1 MKLLLITLGIFI
13 VPISV
18 VAVDVTGN
26 YAVWGVGTK
35 SCYAFNLSTVNYL
48 NSDNST
54 QKKDES
60 LISKLKFWKDK
71 KNNED
76 EVENFNAYK
85 SYMKGFLT
93 AYNIFTEKT
102 FSISGSMKEKQVVEW
117 LNDYCKENP
126 MSSVENALTSFTFEH
141 YDNRMKTPSRA
152 RRGR

>member
-13 VPISV
+13 IPISV
-18 VAVDVTGN
+18 MAIDITGN

-54 QKKDES
+54 QKKDEG

-126 MSSVENALTSFTFEH
+126 MSTVENALTSFTFEY
-141 YDNRMKTPSRA
+141 YDNRMKTSSRA

>member
-1 MKLLLITLGIFI
+1 MKLLLITVGIFI

-18 VAVDVTGN
+18 MAVDITGN

-54 QKKDES
+54 QKKDEG

-76 EVENFNAYK
+76 EVENFDAYK

-126 MSSVENALTSFTFEH
+126 MSTVENALTSFTFEY
-141 YDNRMKTPSRA
+141 YDNRMKTSSRA

>member
-18 VAVDVTGN
+18 MAVDKTGN

-54 QKKDES
+54 QKKDEG

-126 MSSVENALTSFTFEH
+126 MSTVENALTSFTFEH
-141 YDNRMKTPSRA
+141 YDNRMKTSSRA

>member
-18 VAVDVTGN
+18 MAVDITGN

-35 SCYAFNLSTVNYL
+35 SCYAFNLVTVNYL

-60 LISKLKFWKDK
+60 LISKLKFWEDK

-76 EVENFNAYK
+76 EVEIFDTYRNYIKGYISAY
-85 SYMKGFLT
+85 Y
-93 AYNIFTEKT
+93 IFTEKT
-102 FSISGSMKEKQVVEW
+102 FSITGRMKEKQVVEW
-117 LNDYCKENP
+117 LNDN
-126 MSSVENALTSFTFEH
+126 
-141 YDNRMKTPSRA
+141 
-152 RRGR
+152 

>member
-18 VAVDVTGN
+18 MAVDITGN

-54 QKKDES
+54 QKKDEG

-102 FSISGSMKEKQVVEW
+102 FSISGSMKEKQVIEW

-126 MSSVENALTSFTFEH
+126 MSTVESALTSFTFEY
-141 YDNRMKTPSRA
+141 YDNRMKTSSRA

>member
-13 VPISV
+13 MPISV
-18 VAVDVTGN
+18 MAVDITGN

-35 SCYAFNLSTVNYL
+35 SCYAFNLATVNYL

-60 LISKLKFWKDK
+60 LISKLKFWEDK

-76 EVENFNAYK
+76 EVENFDTYRNYI
-85 SYMKGFLT
+85 KGFIT

-102 FSISGSMKEKQVVEW
+102 FSITGSMKEKQVIEW

-141 YDNRMKTPSRA
+141 YDNRMKTSSRA

>member
-13 VPISV
+13 APISA
-18 VAVDVTGN
+18 VAVDITGN
-26 YAVWGVGTK
+26 YAVWGIGTK
-35 SCYAFNLSTVNYL
+35 SCYAFNLVTVNYL

-60 LISKLKFWKDK
+60 LISKLKFWEGK

-76 EVENFNAYK
+76 EVENFDAYRN
-85 SYMKGFLT
+85 YIKGFLT

-102 FSISGSMKEKQVVEW
+102 FSITGSMKEKQIVEW
-117 LNDYCKENP
+117 LNNYCKEEP
-126 MSSVENALTSFTFEH
+126 MSTVENALTSFTFEH
-141 YDNRMKTPSRA
+141 YDNRLKTSSRT

>member
-18 VAVDVTGN
+18 MAVDITGN

-54 QKKDES
+54 QKKDEG

-126 MSSVENALTSFTFEH
+126 MSTVENALTSFTFEY
-141 YDNRMKTPSRA
+141 YDNRMKTSSRA

>member
-1 MKLLLITLGIFI
+1 MKLLLITLSIFI

-18 VAVDVTGN
+18 MAVDITGN

-54 QKKDES
+54 QKKDEG

-126 MSSVENALTSFTFEH
+126 MSTVENALTSFTFEY
-141 YDNRMKTPSRA
+141 YDNRMKTSSRA

>member
-18 VAVDVTGN
+18 MAVDITGN

-54 QKKDES
+54 QKKDEG

-85 SYMKGFLT
+85 SYMKGFHT

-126 MSSVENALTSFTFEH
+126 MSTVENALTSFTFEY
-141 YDNRMKTPSRA
+141 YDNRMKTSSRA

>member
-18 VAVDVTGN
+18 MAIDITGN

-54 QKKDES
+54 QKKDEG

-126 MSSVENALTSFTFEH
+126 MSTVENALTSFTFEY
-141 YDNRMKTPSRA
+141 YDNRMKTSSRA

>member
-13 VPISV
+13 LPISV
-18 VAVDVTGN
+18 MAVDITGN

-35 SCYAFNLSTVNYL
+35 SCYAFNLATVNYL
-48 NSDNST
+48 NSDSFT
-54 QKKDES
+54 QEKDES
-60 LISKLKFWKDK
+60 LISRLKFWEDK
-71 KNNED
+71 NNNED
-76 EVENFNAYK
+76 KVENFDAYK

-126 MSSVENALTSFTFEH
+126 MSTVENALTSFTFEY
-141 YDNRMKTPSRA
+141 YDNRMKTSSRA

>member
-18 VAVDVTGN
+18 MAVDITGN

-35 SCYAFNLSTVNYL
+35 SCYAFNLATVNYL

-54 QKKDES
+54 QKKDEG

-71 KNNED
+71 KNNEN

-126 MSSVENALTSFTFEH
+126 MSTVENALTSFTFEY
-141 YDNRMKTPSRA
+141 YDNRMKTSSRA

>member
-18 VAVDVTGN
+18 MAVDKTGN

-54 QKKDES
+54 QKKDEG

-71 KNNED
+71 KNTED

-126 MSSVENALTSFTFEH
+126 MSTVENALTSFTFEY
-141 YDNRMKTPSRA
+141 YDNRMKTSSRA

>member
-18 VAVDVTGN
+18 MAVDITGN

-54 QKKDES
+54 QKKDEG

-126 MSSVENALTSFTFEH
+126 MSTVENALTSFTFEL
-141 YDNRMKTPSRA
+141 YDNRMKTSSRA

>member
-13 VPISV
+13 APISA
-18 VAVDVTGN
+18 VAVDITGN

-35 SCYAFNLSTVNYL
+35 SCYAFNLVTVNYL

-60 LISKLKFWKDK
+60 LISKLKFWEGK

-76 EVENFNAYK
+76 EVENFDAYRN
-85 SYMKGFLT
+85 YIKGFLT

-102 FSISGSMKEKQVVEW
+102 FSITGSMKEKQIVEW
-117 LNDYCKENP
+117 LNNYCKEEP
-126 MSSVENALTSFTFEH
+126 MSTVENALTSFTFEH
-141 YDNRMKTPSRA
+141 YDNRLKTSSRT

>member
-1 MKLLLITLGIFI
+1 MKLLLITLGIFF

-18 VAVDVTGN
+18 MAVDITGN

-35 SCYAFNLSTVNYL
+35 SCYAFNLATVNYL

-60 LISKLKFWKDK
+60 LISKLKFWEDK

-76 EVENFNAYK
+76 EVENFDVYRNYI
-85 SYMKGFLT
+85 KGFLT

-102 FSISGSMKEKQVVEW
+102 FSITGSMKEKQVVEW
-117 LNDYCKENP
+117 LNDYCKEEP

-141 YDNRMKTPSRA
+141 YDKRMKTSSRA

>member
-1 MKLLLITLGIFI
+1 MKLLLVTLGIFI

-18 VAVDVTGN
+18 MAVDITGN

-35 SCYAFNLSTVNYL
+35 SCYAFNLVTVNYL

-60 LISKLKFWKDK
+60 LISKLKFWEGK

-76 EVENFNAYK
+76 EVENFDAYRN
-85 SYMKGFLT
+85 YIKGFLT

-102 FSISGSMKEKQVVEW
+102 FSITGSMKEKQIVEW
-117 LNDYCKENP
+117 LNNYCKEEP
-126 MSSVENALTSFTFEH
+126 MSTVENALTSFTFEH
-141 YDNRMKTPSRA
+141 YDNRLKTSSRT

>member
-13 VPISV
+13 APIST
-18 VAVDVTGN
+18 VAVDITGN
-26 YAVWGVGTK
+26 YAVWGIGTK
-35 SCYAFNLSTVNYL
+35 SCYAFNLVTVNYL

-60 LISKLKFWKDK
+60 LISKLKFWEGK

-76 EVENFNAYK
+76 EVENFDAYRN
-85 SYMKGFLT
+85 YIKGFLT

-102 FSISGSMKEKQVVEW
+102 FSITGSMKEKQIVEW
-117 LNDYCKENP
+117 LNNYCKEEP
-126 MSSVENALTSFTFEH
+126 MSTVENALTSFTFEH
-141 YDNRMKTPSRA
+141 YDNRLKTSSRT

>member
-18 VAVDVTGN
+18 MAVDITGN

-35 SCYAFNLSTVNYL
+35 SCYAFNLATVNYL

-126 MSSVENALTSFTFEH
+126 MSTVENALTSFTFEL
-141 YDNRMKTPSRA
+141 YDNRMKTSSRA

>member
-18 VAVDVTGN
+18 MAVDKTGN

-54 QKKDES
+54 QKKDEG

-76 EVENFNAYK
+76 EIENFDAYK
-85 SYMKGFLT
+85 NYMKGFLT

-102 FSISGSMKEKQVVEW
+102 FSISGSMKEKQAVEW

-126 MSSVENALTSFTFEH
+126 MSTVESALTSFTFEY
-141 YDNRMKTPSRA
+141 YDNRMKTSSRA

>member
-13 VPISV
+13 APIST
-18 VAVDVTGN
+18 VAVDITGN
-26 YAVWGVGTK
+26 YAVWGIGTK
-35 SCYAFNLSTVNYL
+35 SCYAFNLVTVNYL

-60 LISKLKFWKDK
+60 LISKLKFWEDK

-76 EVENFNAYK
+76 EVENFDAYRN
-85 SYMKGFLT
+85 YIKGFLT

-102 FSISGSMKEKQVVEW
+102 FSITGSMKEKQIVEW
-117 LNDYCKENP
+117 LNNYCKEEP
-126 MSSVENALTSFTFEH
+126 MSTVENALTSFTFEH
-141 YDNRMKTPSRA
+141 YDNRLKTSSRT

>member
-18 VAVDVTGN
+18 MAVDITGN

-54 QKKDES
+54 QKKDEG

-76 EVENFNAYK
+76 EVGNFDAYK

-126 MSSVENALTSFTFEH
+126 MSTVENALTSFTFEL
-141 YDNRMKTPSRA
+141 YDNRMKTSSRA

>member
-18 VAVDVTGN
+18 TAVDITGN

-54 QKKDES
+54 QKKDEG

-126 MSSVENALTSFTFEH
+126 MSTVENALTSFTFEY
-141 YDNRMKTPSRA
+141 YDNRMKTSSRA

>member
-18 VAVDVTGN
+18 MAVDKTGN

-102 FSISGSMKEKQVVEW
+102 FSITGSMKEKQVVEW

-126 MSSVENALTSFTFEH
+126 MSTVENALTSFTFEY
-141 YDNRMKTPSRA
+141 YDNRMKTSSRA

>member
-13 VPISV
+13 IPISV
-18 VAVDVTGN
+18 MAIDITGN

-54 QKKDES
+54 QKKDEG

-102 FSISGSMKEKQVVEW
+102 FSITGSMKEKQVVEW

-126 MSSVENALTSFTFEH
+126 MSTVENALTSFTFEY
-141 YDNRMKTPSRA
+141 YDNRMKTSSRA

>member
-18 VAVDVTGN
+18 MAVDKTGN

-54 QKKDES
+54 QKKDEG

-76 EVENFNAYK
+76 EIENFDAYK
-85 SYMKGFLT
+85 NYMKGFLT

-126 MSSVENALTSFTFEH
+126 MSTVESALTSFTFEY
-141 YDNRMKTPSRA
+141 YDNRMKTSSRA

>member
-1 MKLLLITLGIFI
+1 MKLLSITLGIFI

-18 VAVDVTGN
+18 MAVDITGN

-54 QKKDES
+54 QKKDEG

-76 EVENFNAYK
+76 EIENFDAYK
-85 SYMKGFLT
+85 NYMKGFLT

-126 MSSVENALTSFTFEH
+126 MSTVESALTSFTFEY
-141 YDNRMKTPSRA
+141 YDNRMKTSSRA

>member
-18 VAVDVTGN
+18 MAVDKTGN

-126 MSSVENALTSFTFEH
+126 MSTVESALTSFTFEY
-141 YDNRMKTPSRA
+141 YDNRMKTSSRA

>member
-13 VPISV
+13 IPSSV
-18 VAVDVTGN
+18 MAVDITVN

-35 SCYAFNLSTVNYL
+35 SCYAFNLATVNYL

-60 LISKLKFWKDK
+60 LISKLKFWEDK

-76 EVENFNAYK
+76 EVEGFDTYRNYI
-85 SYMKGFLT
+85 KGFIT

-102 FSISGSMKEKQVVEW
+102 FSITGSMKEKQVVEW
-117 LNDYCKENP
+117 LNEYCKEEP

-141 YDNRMKTPSRA
+141 YDNRLKTSSRA

>member
-18 VAVDVTGN
+18 VAVDITGN

-54 QKKDES
+54 QKKDEG

-126 MSSVENALTSFTFEH
+126 MSTVENALTSFTFEL
-141 YDNRMKTPSRA
+141 YDNRMKTSSRA

>member
-13 VPISV
+13 APISA
-18 VAVDVTGN
+18 VAVDITGN
-26 YAVWGVGTK
+26 YAVWGIGTK
-35 SCYAFNLSTVNYL
+35 SCYAFNLVTVNYL

-60 LISKLKFWKDK
+60 LISKLKFWEDK

-76 EVENFNAYK
+76 EVENFDAYRN
-85 SYMKGFLT
+85 YIKGFLT

-102 FSISGSMKEKQVVEW
+102 FSITGSMKEKQIVEW
-117 LNDYCKENP
+117 LNNYCKEEP
-126 MSSVENALTSFTFEH
+126 MSTVENALTSFTFEH
-141 YDNRMKTPSRA
+141 YDNRLKTSSRT